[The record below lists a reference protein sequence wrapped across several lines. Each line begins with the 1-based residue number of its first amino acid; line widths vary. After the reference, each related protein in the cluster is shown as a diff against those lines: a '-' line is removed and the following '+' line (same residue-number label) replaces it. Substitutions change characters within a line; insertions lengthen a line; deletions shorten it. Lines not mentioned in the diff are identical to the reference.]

1 MAFDRPPAGAE
12 PNIGLIVARGTTP
25 RGGLNIGPRALSP
38 SARDAIFLNFA
49 PLRMSEGGQ
58 TEKTSVRAYVFRFTL
73 KLGHRSMQSPCLK
86 RAMNGS
92 RWALSDD
99 LQCCYGSISAHFSIL
114 LRNGSKTHSL
124 LLPIA
129 TASLA
134 AQLYLTKLR
143 YEASA
148 SISFGPRWLA
158 TIGIGD
164 SVPE

>member
-1 MAFDRPPAGAE
+1 MNREVHVRFWESPE
-12 PNIGLIVARGTTP
+12 VKVL
-25 RGGLNIGPRALSP
+25 RATRQNAKYS
-38 SARDAIFLNFA
+38 SRVD
-49 PLRMSEGGQ
+49 
-58 TEKTSVRAYVFRFTL
+58 VFRFAS
-73 KLGHRSMQSPCLK
+73 KLRRSSMRSALRIC
-86 RAMNGS
+86 AMNGS

-129 TASLA
+129 TASIA
-134 AQLYLTKLR
+134 AQPYLTKLR

>member
-1 MAFDRPPAGAE
+1 M
-12 PNIGLIVARGTTP
+12 N
-25 RGGLNIGPRALSP
+25 
-38 SARDAIFLNFA
+38 
-49 PLRMSEGGQ
+49 
-58 TEKTSVRAYVFRFTL
+58 
-73 KLGHRSMQSPCLK
+73 GHRQTGLVGSFG
-86 RAMNGS
+86 AMNGS
-92 RWALSDD
+92 RWGSIDD

-129 TASLA
+129 TASIA